1 MHFLLLIV
9 VVHHRPVVLRL
20 EITSANENV
29 AVLLVRATDRDPHSV
44 EVARRVGVM
53 PASDQPRDPREEVR
67 AEIREFLSTRRARIT
82 PEQAGLPTYGHERR
96 RVTGLR
102 REEVALL
109 AGVSPQ
115 YYVRLERGDATG
127 ISESIIDGVAHALQL
142 DDAERAHLVH
152 LLHTAGTPRRPRRR
166 TPPAPQRLRPTIQR
180 LMDSMHGAPAVVLNG
195 RLEILG
201 ANALG
206 RALFSPVYADPEGT
220 PSNARFVFLDP
231 QAKTFFR
238 DWDTVANDTVAILRA
253 EAGRDPHDRDLSD
266 LVGQLSTRSDDFR
279 LRWAAHNVRIHST
292 GVKLFHHPVVG
303 DLDLPYESLPLE
315 PGSSTALVGYTPE
328 PDSAAQDALALLAS
342 WAASETDTH
351 QPTQAHQDQPA
362 PSHPGAT
369 RPSLRLTCA
378 AAVTCDRC
386 PAPLLATASASRHE
400 RKVQWTRPW
409 EAGV

>member
-1 MHFLLLIV
+1 M
-9 VVHHRPVVLRL
+9 PV
-20 EITSANENV
+20 
-29 AVLLVRATDRDPHSV
+29 
-44 EVARRVGVM
+44 
-53 PASDQPRDPREEVR
+53 SDQSRDPREEVR

-127 ISESIIDGVAHALQL
+127 ISEPIIDGVTHALQL

-166 TPPAPQRLRPTIQR
+166 IPAAPQRVRPAIQR

-206 RALFSPVYADPEGT
+206 RALFAPVYAESEGT
-220 PSNARFVFLDP
+220 PSNARFVFLDQ
-231 QAKTFFR
+231 QARTFFR

-266 LVGQLSTRSDDFR
+266 LVGQLSTRSDEFR
-279 LRWAAHNVRIHST
+279 LRWAAHNVRIHAT

-303 DLDLPYESLPLE
+303 DLDLPYESLALE

-328 PDSAAQDALALLAS
+328 PDSAARDALTLLAS
-342 WAASETDTH
+342 WAASQGDVG
-351 QPTQAHQDQPA
+351 QPTQAQQSNSHQATPA
-362 PSHPGAT
+362 PPDHA
-369 RPSLRLTCA
+369 
-378 AAVTCDRC
+378 
-386 PAPLLATASASRHE
+386 
-400 RKVQWTRPW
+400 
-409 EAGV
+409 

>member
-1 MHFLLLIV
+1 
-9 VVHHRPVVLRL
+9 
-20 EITSANENV
+20 
-29 AVLLVRATDRDPHSV
+29 
-44 EVARRVGVM
+44 M
-53 PASDQPRDPREEVR
+53 PASDQPREPREEVR

-82 PEQAGLPTYGHERR
+82 PEQAGLPAYGHERR

-142 DDAERAHLVH
+142 DDAERAHL
-152 LLHTAGTPRRPRRR
+152 R
-166 TPPAPQRLRPTIQR
+166 PPAPHRRHTSPARRSHARGSPASPSDHPASDGLHARHTGRGAERPPRDPRRQRSRTSALLTRSTPT
-180 LMDSMHGAPAVVLNG
+180 
-195 RLEILG
+195 
-201 ANALG
+201 
-206 RALFSPVYADPEGT
+206 PEGT

-231 QAKTFFR
+231 QATTFFR

-328 PDSAAQDALALLAS
+328 PDSAAHDALALLAS
-342 WAASETDTH
+342 WAASETDANLAA
-351 QPTQAHQDQPA
+351 QARQDHSRRASSAPPDPA
-362 PSHPGAT
+362 
-369 RPSLRLTCA
+369 
-378 AAVTCDRC
+378 
-386 PAPLLATASASRHE
+386 
-400 RKVQWTRPW
+400 
-409 EAGV
+409 